1 MALGG
6 KATIPD
12 RCKDQSNQTKKA
24 YIEKRIL
31 PQSVR
36 GQEKESILKER
47 KSSRKKKA
55 TRNTKHTEKQK
66 HAFTFIFVFVFRSIF
81 TFSSSYSEIGMIL
94 VRDFFVVSI
103 ILFVL

>member
-36 GQEKESILKER
+36 GQEKESILKQR

-55 TRNTKHTEKQK
+55 ARNTKHTERQK
-66 HAFTFIFVFVFRSIF
+66 HAFAFIFVFISIF
-81 TFSSSYSEIGMIL
+81 TFSSSYIGIIL
-94 VRDFFVVSI
+94 VRDFYVVSI